1 MGRRWGKLAAA
12 VSSVAVALAS
22 LGALPAA
29 ASNTGVDL
37 VVSSLAPMLPG
48 QQGWVSALWHADHDL
63 CNVQVTASGP
73 GLTVG
78 YPANTGSFAS
88 FYTSNGIAKTN
99 IDYTALHITVG
110 AAVVSAV
117 TVTLTVSYQELPPNV
132 INKNDDLK
140 TKKFTCTG
148 DRGTQS
154 FAATLPVTPAT
165 GAAVIQKTA
174 AVAVPRSTP
183 TWVDV
188 SFRGTRPDLAN
199 FRVTLTP
206 PTGLTVTYPGDA
218 TSAGLN
224 GAATLPVGEDD
235 FVAVRL
241 DASGL
246 APGAYQVPVRAT
258 YTAGS
263 FDGQLTVTVT

>member
-12 VSSVAVALAS
+12 VSSTAVVLAS

-29 ASNTGVDL
+29 ASNTGLDL

-48 QQGWVSALWHADHDL
+48 QQGWVSALWHADHDV
-63 CNVQVTASGP
+63 CDVQVTASGP

-88 FYTSNGIAKTN
+88 FYTSNGLAKTN
-99 IDYTALHITVG
+99 IDYTALNLTLG
-110 AAVVSAV
+110 AAVASAV
-117 TVTLTVSYQELPPNV
+117 TVTLTVSYRELPPNV
-132 INKNDDLK
+132 INKNDDLT

-148 DRGTQS
+148 DTGTQT
-154 FAATLPVTPAT
+154 FTATLPVMPAT

-174 AVAVPRSTP
+174 AVAVPRGSP
-183 TWVDV
+183 TWVEV
-188 SFRGTRPDLAN
+188 SFRGMRPGLAD

-206 PTGLTVTYPGDA
+206 PAGLTVTYPGDA

-224 GAATLPVGEDD
+224 GVATLPVGEDD

-246 APGAYQVPVRAT
+246 APGVYEIPVKAT
-258 YTAGS
+258 YTAGT
-263 FDGQLTVTVT
+263 FDGHLTVTVT